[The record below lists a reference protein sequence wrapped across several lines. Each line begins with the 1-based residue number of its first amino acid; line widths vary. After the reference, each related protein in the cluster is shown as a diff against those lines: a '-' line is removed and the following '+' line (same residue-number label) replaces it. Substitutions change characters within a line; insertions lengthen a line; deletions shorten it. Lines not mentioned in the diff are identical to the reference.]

1 MPGHSR
7 VGASAQVAPVVPSH
21 CLFSGV
27 MLFASTTLPYRLF
40 FMFMLLT
47 VKKIACLTSVLN
59 SFFSLYSIYLFPVEL
74 NLRQGQ

>member
-1 MPGHSR
+1 MPGHNC
-7 VGASAQVAPVVPSH
+7 VGTNAQVAPVVPSN

-47 VKKIACLTSVLN
+47 VKKIACLTSVPN
-59 SFFSLYSIYLFPVEL
+59 SFFSLYSIYLFPIEL
-74 NLRQGQ
+74 NLHQGQ